1 MWLNSAAYLTRVTGE
16 EMGKVSLR
24 DAERCTLMTDQDSG
38 DFSATESMSDGEV
51 ESSQGNDPSGGSTN
65 DSTNGATNGSS
76 KQRTYIRDATQT
88 RAFGASRRTCHDSTI
103 FHGSRLYD
111 GLPIESDVGERQP
124 FPKSLLNTF
133 IEGDARNMNA
143 IPDNSVDL
151 VVTSPPYNANKA
163 YDDDM
168 NLAEYL
174 ELINDVLRECYRV
187 LVPGGRLCI
196 NVANLGRKPYIP
208 LASYVNTLVFE
219 MGFLPRGEVIWNKS
233 TTAGISCAWGSFNS
247 ASNPHLRDVHEYII
261 IASKGQY
268 RKPREKSER
277 DERSDTMEK
286 QDFMEWTKSIW
297 SFSTASANR
306 VGHPAPFPVELPR
319 RCIELYSYTG
329 DIVLDPFM
337 GSGTTAVAAKENS
350 RQYIGYDIN
359 PDYVE
364 MANKRLS
371 DDN

>member
-1 MWLNSAAYLTRVTGE
+1 MTGQE
-16 EMGKVSLR
+16 P
-24 DAERCTLMTDQDSG
+24 D
-38 DFSATESMSDGEV
+38 DFSTADSMSDGDV
-51 ESSQGNDPSGGSTN
+51 EAIPSGGS
-65 DSTNGATNGSS
+65 NGSS
-76 KQRTYIRDATQT
+76 EQRTYIRDATQT

-111 GLPIESDVGERQP
+111 GLPSESDVGERQP
-124 FPKSLLNTF
+124 FPEELLDTF
-133 IEGDARNMNA
+133 IQGDARAMDA

-151 VVTSPPYNANKA
+151 VVTSPPYNANKL

-174 ELINDVLRECYRV
+174 GLINDVLSECYRV
-187 LVPGGRLCI
+187 LAPGGRICI

-208 LASYVNTLVFE
+208 MASYVNTLVFE

-247 ASNPHLRDVHEYII
+247 ASNPHLRDVHEYIL

-268 RKPREKSER
+268 RKPREKAER
-277 DERSDTMEK
+277 VERSDTMEK

-297 SFSTASANR
+297 SFPTASANR

-319 RCIELYSYTG
+319 RCIEMYSFTG

-337 GSGTTAVAAKENS
+337 GSGTTALAAKRNG

-359 PDYVE
+359 PEYVE
-364 MANKRLS
+364 MANERLS
-371 DDN
+371 NDA